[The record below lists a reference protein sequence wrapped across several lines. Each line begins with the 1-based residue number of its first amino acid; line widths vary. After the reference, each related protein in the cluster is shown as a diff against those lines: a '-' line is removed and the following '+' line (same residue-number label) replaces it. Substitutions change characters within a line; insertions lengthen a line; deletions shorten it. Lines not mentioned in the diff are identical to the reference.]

1 MSPSGNRQSVHVVNL
16 RFFLITVDTITLFFN
31 VLRLPR
37 AAVTIDLASRV
48 DCNNCNHF
56 FADEFR
62 PLDVDISKYFSMR
75 NKVKKKQSLHTCE
88 KQAYISN
95 RYCSRAIET
104 KSVTIAPGLPY
115 LMQLHMFMQLC
126 IPTLLS
132 KEYYTLGAMIKTT
145 KALYNCGLMFTLT
158 CNKPRSSTIHSFV
171 DIHPCWYT
179 CTRRHATSAI
189 YPWLYKLKHG
199 LLS

>member
-1 MSPSGNRQSVHVVNL
+1 MKL
-16 RFFLITVDTITLFFN
+16 
-31 VLRLPR
+31 
-37 AAVTIDLASRV
+37 DLTRESMYCIRR
-48 DCNNCNHF
+48 DCNPWHACAGPN
-56 FADEFR
+56 
-62 PLDVDISKYFSMR
+62 
-75 NKVKKKQSLHTCE
+75 
-88 KQAYISN
+88 AYPTH
-95 RYCSRAIET
+95 RLTLTYR
-104 KSVTIAPGLPY
+104 Y

-132 KEYYTLGAMIKTT
+132 KEYFTLGAMIKRT

-158 CNKPRSSTIHSFV
+158 CNKPRSSTIHSFE